1 MLTGENR
8 QKEDKGII
16 SCLESWDQVVY
27 DCLGKVILIGHIF
40 LRLLLDP
47 WLDTTTL

>member
-16 SCLESWDQVVY
+16 SYLESWDEVVY
-27 DCLGKVILIGHIF
+27 DRLGKVILIAHVL

-47 WLDTTTL
+47 WLDHSTL